1 MSVQLSLILIFIWK
15 TDVTGDFLT
24 SMLCEFN
31 HLKALSIL
39 NNIVFLENGS
49 ALLTVASVTALK
61 DKKVHINLVA
71 GEQLDHTY

>member
-1 MSVQLSLILIFIWK
+1 M
-15 TDVTGDFLT
+15 TGDFLT